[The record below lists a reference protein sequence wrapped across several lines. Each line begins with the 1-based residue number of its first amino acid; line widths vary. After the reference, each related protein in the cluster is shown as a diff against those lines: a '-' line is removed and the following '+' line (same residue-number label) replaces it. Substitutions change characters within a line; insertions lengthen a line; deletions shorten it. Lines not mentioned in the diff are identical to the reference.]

1 MPTGFL
7 PGSRGLRRRPL
18 ARIAIR
24 VAPHTFA
31 NAFFSTLD
39 GWSQSLASIFVIPLP
54 EFMLTKVALLKRLQI
69 RCNCGLGGR
78 KSLVSPNRQPKSCWP
93 MEYKSLAADRALPT
107 LGPKEEVQLALRSCS
122 IYSQEYAA

>member
-7 PGSRGLRRRPL
+7 PGSRCLRRRPL

-54 EFMLTKVALLKRLQI
+54 EFMLTKVALLKGLQI
-69 RCNCGLGGR
+69 RGNCGLGAENRWSVPIDSRRVVGR
-78 KSLVSPNRQPKSCWP
+78 WNIRASQPTELCP
-93 MEYKSLAADRALPT
+93 L
-107 LGPKEEVQLALRSCS
+107 
-122 IYSQEYAA
+122 